1 MLKALLY
8 GKSDVGL
15 KRTNNEDAFILKA
28 DLGLCVLADG
38 MGGAAA
44 GELASQYFTDTALE
58 VFSKAGNRSL
68 DNCVELVQSTYDL
81 ANQRI
86 LQHVQENPEH
96 KGMGCT
102 AELLVLCGERFAL
115 GHVGDSRTYL
125 LRHRVLKQLTHDH
138 SLVQEQLDQGFITQE
153 EARKHPMRNVIL
165 RAVGTQESLAVDLIR
180 GALVPQDIFLQCSDG
195 LSDMIDDEVIHSVL
209 VLPAGLPEK
218 AEKLIEF
225 AKQAGG
231 LDNVTVVLS
240 EIVGD

>member
-15 KRTNNEDAFILKA
+15 KRTNNEDAFLLKA
-28 DLGLCVLADG
+28 ELGLCVLADG

-44 GELASQYFTDTALE
+44 GELASQFFAETALE
-58 VFSKAGNRSL
+58 VFSKADHRSE
-68 DNCVELVQSTYDL
+68 DNNVQLIQGSYDL

-86 LQHVQENPEH
+86 LQHVKENPEH

-102 AELLVLCGERFAL
+102 AELLVLHGERFAL

-125 LRHRVLKQLTHDH
+125 LRHGVLKQLTRDH
-138 SLVQEQLDQGFITQE
+138 SLVQEQLDQALITQD
-153 EARKHPMRNVIL
+153 EARKHPLRNVIL

-180 GALVPQDIFLQCSDG
+180 GAIVPQDIFLQCSDG
-195 LSDMIDDEVIHSVL
+195 LSDMIDDGTIQSVL
-209 VLPAGLPEK
+209 ILPVGLPEK
-218 AEKLIEF
+218 SERLIDL

-231 LDNVTVVLS
+231 LDNITVVLS
-240 EIVGD
+240 EIVND